1 MKFTPMFAS
10 DTTAAA
16 IGFVV
21 ACLIVVATVLGLV
34 IGGIAIAMNRKLRKR
49 SKAGFVL
56 AALPLVFS
64 LPALALA
71 ISIYKAPI
79 IAGFPNAVLIPISAL
94 PLVCTV
100 YASVRAPTNPS
111 DSPRDVPQTRA
122 CLNASSF

>member
-1 MKFTPMFAS
+1 MLVHRESLVTKNMKLTPMFAS

-21 ACLIVVATVLGLV
+21 VCLIVVATLLGLV
-34 IGGIAIAMNRKLRKR
+34 IGGIAIAMNRKLQKR
-49 SKAGFVL
+49 SKSGLAL

-64 LPALALA
+64 LPALGLA

-94 PLVCTV
+94 PLICVV
-100 YASVRAPTNPS
+100 YAWALWRRAPTK
-111 DSPRDVPQTRA
+111 
-122 CLNASSF
+122 